1 MLKTKQTI
9 LRVITA
15 FFLGLG
21 LSYPTSDVIEKIR
34 QLFKTREQRLLPVPW
49 LEDFSFHMNDIFTR
63 LKIVGRDK
71 TQGVLNDDITDM
83 TAIFM
88 PIKEKENGEWKEK
101 KPRTV
106 LIEGDPGMGKT
117 TYCQKLAYDW
127 ATKQNEWDPSFP
139 EIEVL
144 LLLKCHEIRSDIWE
158 AIDDQILP
166 EEMDTQA
173 KECFFKF
180 IRENQ
185 SKVLLVLDGLDE
197 ADPRNLKMFYNLIEG
212 KQLSGCYIVLTSRH
226 EAGRSARR
234 YCDTLWEIVGFTR
247 EDAESFIHKYFKNV
261 GKEHLAW
268 KLIAKV
274 WHEAGDL
281 LELIK
286 NPLNTA
292 LLCVICEDFEGVFP
306 TRRTQLYTE
315 IVLFVLRRYEQKKGL
330 SSKNE
335 DLLTVYKED
344 LLHLGEM
351 ALQSLR
357 RRELYLEENKSGG
370 RFIVSSKFGFLSLQP
385 PGSKRTVRV
394 RYAFLHKSFQEFFSG
409 FYLAC
414 KLIEGD
420 IDFQSVVTDQRYED
434 ELYQVS
440 LFTIG
445 ILASTSMKTAE
456 SFVKSMAENINLK
469 NPESFGVSKSLFF
482 ALDLLSEYK
491 SLVCTLGRHLNFTH
505 LEISRKHIGHAGAHN
520 WSKSVS
526 DYKAASLLSRPITSF
541 CLYVPRIVNARAA
554 SFSQALAVNSSLT
567 NLKYCID
574 DSLGVAFLYEAIRVN
589 AFLTSLDLSGN
600 SIGDSGAASLSQA
613 LAVNSSL
620 TNLDLSWNSIC
631 SSGAA
636 SLSEA
641 LAVNSSL
648 TNLDLRR
655 NSIGDSGAASL
666 SQALAVN
673 SSLTNLDLSWNSIG
687 SSGAASLSEALA
699 VNPSLTNLHLR
710 ANSIGSSGAASLFK
724 ALAVNSSLTNLQ
736 LRDNRIG
743 ESGGASLFQ
752 AFAIN
757 APLATLNLSGNHISE
772 SALASLSQ
780 ALRVNTSLTNLDLSG
795 NPTGKS
801 GAASLSQAIVVNTSL
816 TNLDLSWNRISNS
829 GAASLS
835 QALAVNSSLTNLDL
849 RGNSIGESGAVS
861 LSSALAVN
869 SSLTNLDLS
878 KNSIGSSGAK
888 SLSQALAV
896 NSSLT
901 NLYLRGNSIGESGA
915 VSLFHALAVNS
926 SLANLDL
933 SWNSI
938 RTGVASLP
946 QALAVNA
953 SLTTLDLS
961 GNHISESAAASLSQ
975 ALAVN
980 ASLTNLSWNRISNFI
995 LRRNSKRASGA
1006 ASLSTNA
1013 QSSPP

>member
-1 MLKTKQTI
+1 ML
-9 LRVITA
+9 
-15 FFLGLG
+15 
-21 LSYPTSDVIEKIR
+21 YPTDVIEKIR
-34 QLFKTREQRLLPVPW
+34 ELYKTRERRLLPVPW
-49 LEDFSFHMNDIFTR
+49 LDEFSFHINDIFTR
-63 LKIVGRDK
+63 LKILGKETNR
-71 TQGVLNDDITDM
+71 GVLTDDITNM
-83 TAIFM
+83 TAIF
-88 PIKEKENGEWKEK
+88 KAHAEYQR
-101 KPRTV
+101 PRTV

-139 EIEVL
+139 AIEVL
-144 LLLKCHEIRSDIWE
+144 LLLKCHEMKSDIWE

-166 EEMDTQA
+166 EEMDDHA
-173 KECFFKF
+173 KEGFFKF

-185 SKVLLVLDGLDE
+185 SKVLLVFDGLDE
-197 ADPRNLKMFYNLIEG
+197 ADPSNLKIFDNVIEG
-212 KQLSGCYIVLTSRH
+212 KELSGCYIVLTSRH
-226 EAGRSARR
+226 ETGRKARR
-234 YCDTLWEIVGFTR
+234 YCHTLWEIVGFTR
-247 EDAESFIHKYFKNV
+247 GDEESFIHKYFKNV
-261 GKEHLAW
+261 GKEPLAF
-268 KLIAKV
+268 KLIYMIR
-274 WHEAGDL
+274 HEAGDL
-281 LELIK
+281 MELTK

-292 LLCVICEDFEGVFP
+292 LLCVICEDFEGIFP
-306 TRRTQLYTE
+306 RSRTQLYIE

-370 RFIVSSKFGFLSLQP
+370 RFIVSSKFGFLSLQAT
-385 PGSKRTVRV
+385 GSKRTVRV

-420 IDFQSVVTDQRYED
+420 IDFQSVMADQRYED
-434 ELYQVS
+434 ELYQVY

-445 ILASTSMKTAE
+445 ILASTSKKTAE

-482 ALDLLSEYK
+482 ALDLLSEHK

-505 LEISRKHIGHAGAHN
+505 LDISSKHIKHAGTHN
-520 WSKSVS
+520 WSKRVI
-526 DYKAASLLSRPITSF
+526 DYEAASLFQNDAANPPITR
-541 CLYVPRIVNARAA
+541 LYVRGIVDARAA

-567 NLKYCID
+567 NLNFCIG
-574 DSLGVAFLYEAIRVN
+574 DSGVAFLYEAIRVN

-600 SIGDSGAASLSQA
+600 GIGDSGAASLSQA
-613 LAVNSSL
+613 LTVNSSL
-620 TNLDLSWNSIC
+620 TNLDLRRNDIGSY
-631 SSGAA
+631 GAA

-648 TNLDLRR
+648 TNLDLSR
-655 NSIGDSGAASL
+655 
-666 SQALAVN
+666 
-673 SSLTNLDLSWNSIG
+673 
-687 SSGAASLSEALA
+687 
-699 VNPSLTNLHLR
+699 
-710 ANSIGSSGAASLFK
+710 NSIGSSGAASLFK
-724 ALAVNSSLTNLQ
+724 ALAVNSSLTTLQ

-743 ESGGASLFQ
+743 ESGGVPPFKALAVNSSLTNLHLRENRIGESGVATLFQ
-752 AFAIN
+752 ALAVN
-757 APLATLNLSGNHISE
+757 ASLTTLDLSGNHIGE
-772 SALASLSQ
+772 SALPSLSQ
-780 ALRVNTSLTNLDLSG
+780 ALRVNASLTNLDLSV
-795 NPTGKS
+795 NAIGKS
-801 GAASLSQAIVVNTSL
+801 GAASLSQAIVINTSL

-861 LSSALAVN
+861 LSHALAVN

-878 KNSIGSSGAK
+878 KNSIGSSGAA
-888 SLSQALAV
+888 SLSQALAA

-926 SLANLDL
+926 SLADLDL

-946 QALAVNA
+946 QALADNA

-980 ASLTNLSWNRISNFI
+980 ASLTNLSWNRTNNLI
-995 LRRNSKRASGA
+995 LRRNSNRASGA
-1006 ASLSTNA
+1006 ASLSTKA
-1013 QSSPP
+1013 QSTPP

>member
-1 MLKTKQTI
+1 MP
-9 LRVITA
+9 
-15 FFLGLG
+15 
-21 LSYPTSDVIEKIR
+21 YPTDVIEKIR
-34 QLFKTREQRLLPVPW
+34 ELYKTRERRLLPVPW
-49 LEDFSFHMNDIFTR
+49 LDEFSFHINDIFTR
-63 LKIVGRDK
+63 LKILRK
-71 TQGVLNDDITDM
+71 ETNRGVLTDDITNM
-83 TAIFM
+83 TAIF
-88 PIKEKENGEWKEK
+88 KAHAECQR
-101 KPRTV
+101 PRTV

-139 EIEVL
+139 EIEIL
-144 LLLKCHEIRSDIWE
+144 LLLKCHEMKSDIWE

-166 EEMDTQA
+166 EEMDDQA

-197 ADPRNLKMFYNLIEG
+197 ADPSNLKIFDNLIEG
-212 KQLSGCYIVLTSRH
+212 KELSGCYIVLTSRH
-226 EAGRSARR
+226 ETGRKARR
-234 YCDTLWEIVGFTR
+234 YCDTLWEIVGFTQG
-247 EDAESFIHKYFKNV
+247 DAESFIHKYFKNV
-261 GKEHLAW
+261 RKEPLAF
-268 KLIAKV
+268 KLIDMI

-281 LELIK
+281 MELTK

-292 LLCVICEDFEGVFP
+292 LLCVICEDFEGIFP
-306 TRRTQLYTE
+306 RSRTQLYIE

-357 RRELYLEENKSGG
+357 RRELYLEENKSEG
-370 RFIVSSKFGFLSLQP
+370 RFIVSSKFGFLSLQAT
-385 PGSKRTVRV
+385 GSKRTVRV

-445 ILASTSMKTAE
+445 ILASTSKKTAE

-469 NPESFGVSKSLFF
+469 NLESFDVSKSLFF
-482 ALDLLSEYK
+482 ALDLLSEYE

-505 LEISRKHIGHAGAHN
+505 LKISRKHIEQAGTHN
-520 WSKSVS
+520 WTESVI
-526 DYKAASLLSRPITSF
+526 DYKAASLFPGVAAKPPITSS
-541 CLYVPRIVNARAA
+541 LYVQGIVDARAA

-567 NLKYCID
+567 NLNFCIG
-574 DSLGVAFLYEAIRVN
+574 DSGVAFIYEAIRVN
-589 AFLTSLDLSGN
+589 AFLTNLNLSGN
-600 SIGDSGAASLSQA
+600 NIGDF
-613 LAVNSSL
+613 SS
-620 TNLDLSWNSIC
+620 
-631 SSGAA
+631 
-636 SLSEA
+636 
-641 LAVNSSL
+641 
-648 TNLDLRR
+648 
-655 NSIGDSGAASL
+655 ASL

-687 SSGAASLSEALA
+687 PSGAASLSKALAINSSLTNLDLSWNGIGPSGAASLSKALA
-699 VNPSLTNLHLR
+699 VNSSLTNLHLR
-710 ANSIGSSGAASLFK
+710 ANNIGSSGAASLFK

-752 AFAIN
+752 ALAVN
-757 APLATLNLSGNHISE
+757 ASLTTLGLSGNRISE

-780 ALRVNTSLTNLDLSG
+780 ALRVNASLTNLDLSG
-795 NPTGKS
+795 NPTGKN

-861 LSSALAVN
+861 LSHALAVN
-869 SSLTNLDLS
+869 SSLTSLDLS
-878 KNSIGSSGAK
+878 KNSIGSSGAA

-915 VSLFHALAVNS
+915 VSLFHALAANS
-926 SLANLDL
+926 SLADLDL

-961 GNHISESAAASLSQ
+961 GNHISESAATSLSQ

-980 ASLTNLSWNRISNFI
+980 ASLTNLSWNRISNLI
-995 LRRNSKRASGA
+995 LRRNSNRASGA
-1006 ASLSTNA
+1006 ASLSTKA
-1013 QSSPP
+1013 QSTPP